1 MIRHMISMYCNVP
14 TEPPGISSKSGPG
27 DVTSDLREL
36 SVLVTGTPTPDVEWR
51 HNNVIID
58 GTTSDRI
65 TTSSVAVGEGMRET
79 LTISDIV
86 AADRGLYTLQ
96 ASNTA
101 GTTEAEW
108 TVLVICK

>member
-1 MIRHMISMYCNVP
+1 MISVYHNVP
-14 TEPPGISSKSGPG
+14 TESPVISNKSGPG

-36 SVLVTGTPTPDVEWR
+36 SVLVTGTPTPNVEWR
-51 HNNVIID
+51 HNNMIID
-58 GTTSDRI
+58 ETTSDRI
-65 TTSSVAVGEGMRET
+65 TTSSVVEGGGTRET

-96 ASNTA
+96 ASNTV
-101 GTTEAEW
+101 GTAEEEW